1 MRQVQLLHTIM
12 QNMHLDLRKLDL
24 NLLLVFNALYHQRS
38 VTAAAHELALSPSA
52 LSHAL
57 ARLRQALGDELFV
70 RLDNQMQP
78 TLRAE
83 QIAST
88 VSAALAQLSA
98 GLSLNQR
105 FDPASSQ
112 RNFVISASDY
122 TAFAIL
128 PRLIFR
134 LQQVAPQITL
144 RVINTSQ
151 KLALDELAAGHIDFA
166 LGYDEE
172 RTPLPAGMEEFDWL
186 QDDYVAIA
194 TQHHPQIKRKLTLKT
209 YLQARH
215 VVVTPWNESRG
226 VIDYVLD
233 GMSLQRQV
241 AVQLPNVLVAP
252 FIIAS
257 SELIM
262 TLPRHAA
269 TTLAEAAGIAIY
281 PAPFAIPPYTL
292 KVYSHS
298 KYARS
303 DAHLWLRGLMMEMAG
318 DASA

>member
-1 MRQVQLLHTIM
+1 MRQVQLPHTTM
-12 QNMHLDLRKLDL
+12 HSMHLELRKLDL
-24 NLLLVFNALYHQRS
+24 NLLLVFHALFCHRS

-57 ARLRQALGDELFV
+57 ARLRQALGDDLFV
-70 RLDNQMQP
+70 RIDNQMQP

-83 QIAST
+83 QIAGP
-88 VSAALAQLSA
+88 VSQALTQLSA
-98 GLSLNQR
+98 GLKLNQR
-105 FDPASSQ
+105 FDPASSE
-112 RNFVISASDY
+112 RHFVISATDY
-122 TAFAIL
+122 TAFGIL
-128 PRLIFR
+128 PRLIQH
-134 LQQVAPQITL
+134 LQTVAPGISL
-144 RVINTSQ
+144 RIVNTSQ
-151 KLALDELAAGHIDFA
+151 KLAIDELAAGHIDFA
-166 LGYDEE
+166 LGYDED
-172 RTPLPAGMEEFDWL
+172 TSPLPAGMEEFDWL

-194 TQHHPQIKRKLTLKT
+194 SKNHGSIKRKLTLEA

-233 GMSLQRQV
+233 GMALRRQV

-252 FIIAS
+252 FIIA
-257 SELIM
+257 EGDLIM
-262 TLPRHAA
+262 TLPRLAA
-269 TTLAEAAGIAIY
+269 ITLSRAASINIY

-303 DAHLWLRGLMMEMAG
+303 AAHVWLRQQMMALVSAAG
-318 DASA
+318 

>member
-1 MRQVQLLHTIM
+1 MRQVQLLQTIM

-24 NLLLVFNALYHQRS
+24 NLLLVFNALYQQRS

-57 ARLRQALGDELFV
+57 ARLRTALGDELFV

-78 TLRAE
+78 TLRAD
-83 QIAST
+83 QIAEPIST
-88 VSAALAQLSA
+88 ALAQLSA
-98 GLSLNQR
+98 GLSLRQR
-105 FDPASSQ
+105 FDPATSQ

-128 PRLIFR
+128 PRLISR
-134 LQQVAPQITL
+134 LQQVAPNITL
-144 RVINTSQ
+144 RIINTSQ
-151 KLALDELAAGHIDFA
+151 KIAIAELAAGHIDFA

-172 RTPLPAGMEEFDWL
+172 RSPLPAGLEEFDWL

-194 TQHHPQIKRKLTLKT
+194 RQHHPHIKRKLTLKT

-233 GMSLQRQV
+233 GMALQRQV
-241 AVQLPNVLVAP
+241 TVQLPNVLVAP

-257 SELIM
+257 SDLIM

-269 TTLAEAAGIAIY
+269 TTLAQAAGIAIY
-281 PAPFAIPPYTL
+281 PAPFAILPYTL

-303 DAHLWLRGLMMEMAG
+303 DAHLWLRGVMMEVAEN
-318 DASA
+318 

>member
-1 MRQVQLLHTIM
+1 MRQVQLLQTIM
-12 QNMHLDLRKLDL
+12 HNMHLDLRKLDL
-24 NLLLVFNALYHQRS
+24 NLLLVFHALFVHRS
-38 VTAAAHELALSPSA
+38 VTTAANELALSPSA

-57 ARLRQALGDELFV
+57 ARLRQALGDDLFV

-83 QIAST
+83 QIAEP
-88 VSAALAQLSA
+88 VSQALAQLSA

-105 FDPASSQ
+105 FDPASST
-112 RNFVISASDY
+112 RNFVISATDY

-128 PRLIFR
+128 PRLINH
-134 LQQVAPQITL
+134 LQLVAPRITL
-144 RVINTSQ
+144 RILNTNQ
-151 KLALDELAAGHIDFA
+151 KLAIAELAAGHIDFA
-166 LGYDEE
+166 LGYGEE
-172 RTPLPAGMEEFDWL
+172 QTPLPVGMEEFDWL

-194 TQHHPQIKRKLTLKT
+194 SKKHSSIRRKLTLAV
-209 YLQARH
+209 YLKARH

-233 GMSLQRQV
+233 GMALQRQV

-252 FIIAS
+252 FIIADGD
-257 SELIM
+257 LIM
-262 TLPRHAA
+262 TLPRLAA
-269 TTLAEAAGIAIY
+269 TTLAQAANIAIY

-292 KVYSHS
+292 KIYSHS

-303 DAHLWLRGLMMEMAG
+303 EAHLWLRQQMMKLVIAR
-318 DASA
+318 

>member
-1 MRQVQLLHTIM
+1 
-12 QNMHLDLRKLDL
+12 MHLDLRKLDL
-24 NLLLVFNALYHQRS
+24 NLLLVFNALYQQRS

-57 ARLRQALGDELFV
+57 ARLRTALGDELFV

-78 TLRAE
+78 TLRAD
-83 QIAST
+83 QIAEPIST
-88 VSAALAQLSA
+88 ALAQLSA
-98 GLSLNQR
+98 GLSLRQR
-105 FDPASSQ
+105 FDPATSQ

-128 PRLIFR
+128 PRLISR
-134 LQQVAPQITL
+134 LQQVAPNITL
-144 RVINTSQ
+144 RIINTSQ
-151 KLALDELAAGHIDFA
+151 KIAIAELAAGHIDFA

-172 RTPLPAGMEEFDWL
+172 RSPLPAGLEEFDWL

-194 TQHHPQIKRKLTLKT
+194 RQHHPHIKRKLTLKT

-233 GMSLQRQV
+233 GMALQRQV
-241 AVQLPNVLVAP
+241 TVQLPNVLVAP

-257 SELIM
+257 SDLIM
-262 TLPRHAA
+262 TLPRNAA
-269 TTLAEAAGIAIY
+269 NTLAQAAGIAIY

-303 DAHLWLRGLMMEMAG
+303 DAHLWLRGVMMEVAEN
-318 DASA
+318 

>member
-1 MRQVQLLHTIM
+1 
-12 QNMHLDLRKLDL
+12 MHLDLRKLDL
-24 NLLLVFNALYHQRS
+24 NLLLVFNALYQQRS
-38 VTAAAHELALSPSA
+38 VTSAAHELALSPSA
-52 LSHAL
+52 VSHAL
-57 ARLRQALGDELFV
+57 ARLRTALGDELFV

-78 TLRAE
+78 TLRAD
-83 QIAST
+83 QIAEPIS
-88 VSAALAQLSA
+88 SALAQLSA
-98 GLSLNQR
+98 GLSLRLR
-105 FDPASSQ
+105 FDPATSQ

-128 PRLIFR
+128 PRLISKM
-134 LQQVAPQITL
+134 QQVAPNITL
-144 RVINTSQ
+144 RIINTSQ
-151 KLALDELAAGHIDFA
+151 KIAIAELAAGHIDFA

-172 RTPLPAGMEEFDWL
+172 RTPLPTGLEEFDWL

-194 TQHHPQIKRKLTLKT
+194 RQHHPHIKRKLTLKT

-215 VVVTPWNESRG
+215 AVVTPWNESRG

-233 GMSLQRQV
+233 GMALQRQV
-241 AVQLPNVLVAP
+241 TVQLPNVLVAP

-257 SELIM
+257 SDLIM

-269 TTLAEAAGIAIY
+269 NTLAQAAGIAIY

-303 DAHLWLRGLMMEMAG
+303 DAHLWLRGLMMEVAESTG
-318 DASA
+318 

>member
-1 MRQVQLLHTIM
+1 MRQVQLLQTIM

-24 NLLLVFNALYHQRS
+24 NLLLVFNALYQQRS

-78 TLRAE
+78 TLRAD
-83 QIAST
+83 QIAAPI
-88 VSAALAQLSA
+88 SAALAQLSA
-98 GLSLNQR
+98 GLSLRQR

-128 PRLIFR
+128 PRLISR

-144 RVINTSQ
+144 RIINTSQ
-151 KLALDELAAGHIDFA
+151 KLAIAELAAGHIDFA
-166 LGYDEE
+166 LGYDDE
-172 RTPLPAGMEEFDWL
+172 RTPLPAGLEEFDWL

-194 TQHHPQIKRKLTLKT
+194 SPQHPLIKRKLTLKT

-233 GMSLQRQV
+233 NMALQRQV
-241 AVQLPNVLVAP
+241 TVQLPNVLVAP

-269 TTLAEAAGIAIY
+269 TTLAQAAGIAIY

-303 DAHLWLRGLMMEMAG
+303 DAHLWLRRLMMEVAR
-318 DASA
+318 DAE

>member
-1 MRQVQLLHTIM
+1 MRQVQLLQTIM

-24 NLLLVFNALYHQRS
+24 NLLLVFNALYQQRS

-57 ARLRQALGDELFV
+57 ARLRTALGDELFV

-78 TLRAE
+78 TLRAD
-83 QIAST
+83 QIAEPIST
-88 VSAALAQLSA
+88 ALAQLSA
-98 GLSLNQR
+98 GLSLRQR
-105 FDPASSQ
+105 FDPATSQ

-128 PRLIFR
+128 PRLISR
-134 LQQVAPQITL
+134 LQQVAPNITL
-144 RVINTSQ
+144 RIINTSQ
-151 KLALDELAAGHIDFA
+151 KIAIAELAAGHIDFA

-172 RTPLPAGMEEFDWL
+172 RSPLPAGLEEFDWL

-194 TQHHPQIKRKLTLKT
+194 RQHHPHIKRKLTLKT

-233 GMSLQRQV
+233 GMALQRQV
-241 AVQLPNVLVAP
+241 TVQLPNVLVAP

-257 SELIM
+257 SDLIM

-269 TTLAEAAGIAIY
+269 TTLAQAAGIAIY

-303 DAHLWLRGLMMEMAG
+303 DAHLWLRRLMMEVAESAG
-318 DASA
+318 

>member
-1 MRQVQLLHTIM
+1 MRQVQLLQTIM
-12 QNMHLDLRKLDL
+12 HNMHLDLRKLDL
-24 NLLLVFNALYHQRS
+24 NLLLVFNALYQQKS

-57 ARLRQALGDELFV
+57 ARLRSALGDELFV

-78 TLRAE
+78 TLRAD
-83 QIAST
+83 QIAEPIST
-88 VSAALAQLSA
+88 ALAQLSA
-98 GLSLNQR
+98 GLCLRQG
-105 FDPASSQ
+105 FDPATSQ

-128 PRLIFR
+128 PRLIAR
-134 LQQVAPQITL
+134 LQQLAPHITL
-144 RVINTSQ
+144 RIINTSQ
-151 KLALDELAAGHIDFA
+151 KLAIAELTAGHIDFA

-172 RTPLPAGMEEFDWL
+172 RSPLPAGLEEFDWL

-194 TQHHPQIKRKLTLKT
+194 SQNHPRIRRRLTLKT
-209 YLQARH
+209 YLQSRH

-233 GMSLQRQV
+233 GMALQRQV

-269 TTLAEAAGIAIY
+269 TTLAQAAGIAIH

-303 DAHLWLRGLMMEMAG
+303 DAHLWLRGVMMEVAENVG
-318 DASA
+318 

>member
-1 MRQVQLLHTIM
+1 MRQVQLLQTIM

-24 NLLLVFNALYHQRS
+24 NLLLVFNALYQQRS
-38 VTAAAHELALSPSA
+38 VTVAAHELALSPSA

-78 TLRAE
+78 TLRAD
-83 QIAST
+83 QIAAPI
-88 VSAALAQLSA
+88 SAALAQLST
-98 GLSLNQR
+98 GLSLRQR
-105 FDPASSQ
+105 FDPATSQ

-128 PRLIFR
+128 PRLISR
-134 LQQVAPQITL
+134 LQQVAPNITL
-144 RVINTSQ
+144 RIINTSQ
-151 KLALDELAAGHIDFA
+151 KLAIAELAAGHIDFA

-172 RTPLPAGMEEFDWL
+172 RTPLPPGLEEFDWL

-194 TQHHPQIKRKLTLKT
+194 SQHHPLIKRKLTLKT

-226 VIDYVLD
+226 VMDYVLD
-233 GMSLQRQV
+233 GMALQRQV

-269 TTLAEAAGIAIY
+269 TTLTQAAGIAIY
-281 PAPFAIPPYTL
+281 AAPFAIPPYTL

-303 DAHLWLRGLMMEMAG
+303 DAHLWLRGLMKEVADSAG
-318 DASA
+318 

>member
-1 MRQVQLLHTIM
+1 
-12 QNMHLDLRKLDL
+12 MHLDLRKLDL
-24 NLLLVFNALYHQRS
+24 NLLLVFNALYQQRS

-57 ARLRQALGDELFV
+57 ARLRTALGDELFV

-78 TLRAE
+78 TLRAD
-83 QIAST
+83 QIAEPIST
-88 VSAALAQLSA
+88 ALAQLSA
-98 GLSLNQR
+98 GLSLRQR
-105 FDPASSQ
+105 FDPATSQ

-122 TAFAIL
+122 TAFVIL
-128 PRLIFR
+128 PRLINK
-134 LQQVAPQITL
+134 LQQVAPNITL
-144 RVINTSQ
+144 RIINTSQ
-151 KLALDELAAGHIDFA
+151 KLAIAELAAGNIDFA

-172 RTPLPAGMEEFDWL
+172 RNPLPAGLEEFDWL

-194 TQHHPQIKRKLTLKT
+194 RQNHPLIKRKLTLKT
-209 YLQARH
+209 YLLARH

-233 GMSLQRQV
+233 GMALQRKV
-241 AVQLPNVLVAP
+241 TIQLPNVLVAP

-257 SELIM
+257 SNLIM

-269 TTLAEAAGIAIY
+269 TTLAQTAGITIHT
-281 PAPFAIPPYTL
+281 APFAIPPYTL

-298 KYARS
+298 KYAS
-303 DAHLWLRGLMMEMAG
+303 GDAHLWLRSLMMEVVEG
-318 DASA
+318 GGQW

>member
-1 MRQVQLLHTIM
+1 MRQVQLLQTIM

-24 NLLLVFNALYHQRS
+24 NLLLVFNALYQQRS

-57 ARLRQALGDELFV
+57 ARLRTALGDELFV

-78 TLRAE
+78 TLRAD
-83 QIAST
+83 QIAEPIST
-88 VSAALAQLSA
+88 ALAQLSA
-98 GLSLNQR
+98 GLSLRQR
-105 FDPASSQ
+105 FDPATSQ

-128 PRLIFR
+128 PRLISR
-134 LQQVAPQITL
+134 LQQVAPNITL
-144 RVINTSQ
+144 RIINTSQ
-151 KLALDELAAGHIDFA
+151 KIAIAELAAGHIDFA

-172 RTPLPAGMEEFDWL
+172 RSPLPAGLEEFDWL

-194 TQHHPQIKRKLTLKT
+194 RQHHPHIKRKLTLKT

-233 GMSLQRQV
+233 GMALQRQV
-241 AVQLPNVLVAP
+241 TVQLPNVLVAP

-257 SELIM
+257 SDLIM
-262 TLPRHAA
+262 TLPRNAA
-269 TTLAEAAGIAIY
+269 NTLAQAAGIAIY

-303 DAHLWLRGLMMEMAG
+303 DAHLWLRGVMMEVAEN
-318 DASA
+318 

>member
-1 MRQVQLLHTIM
+1 
-12 QNMHLDLRKLDL
+12 MHLDLRKLDF
-24 NLLLVFNALYHQRS
+24 NLLLVFNALYQQRS

-57 ARLRQALGDELFV
+57 ARLRQALSDELFV

-78 TLRAE
+78 TLRAD
-83 QIAST
+83 QIAVPIST
-88 VSAALAQLSA
+88 ALAQLA
-98 GLSLNQR
+98 TGLSLRQC
-105 FDPASSQ
+105 FDPATSQ

-128 PRLIFR
+128 PRLISR
-134 LQQVAPQITL
+134 LQQVAPHITL
-144 RVINTSQ
+144 RIISTSQ
-151 KLALDELAAGHIDFA
+151 KIAIAELAAGHIDFA

-172 RTPLPAGMEEFDWL
+172 RTPLPAGLEEFDWL

-194 TQHHPQIKRKLTLKT
+194 SQHHPLIKRKLTLKT

-233 GMSLQRQV
+233 GMALQRQV

-269 TTLAEAAGIAIY
+269 TTLAQAAGIAIY

-303 DAHLWLRGLMMEMAG
+303 DAHLWLRGVMMEVAA
-318 DASA
+318 DA